1 MITGY
6 FYFDVEEKNGET
18 RQIKKIFKLVLEAN
32 VLYLLWDSFYAVLSR
47 NMSFLLDTFT
57 IENVLKFIAFNESP
71 LKGHLWYLGA
81 ILYAVVCAV
90 YNYEDHATEFQ
101 LIENREERDKSIGS
115 KYMQSKPGKIYK
127 IAEDWLINHPEKRL
141 LFVGM
146 GCQADGFRKF
156 AEMKGFRERV
166 WIVDII
172 CHGSPSP
179 RLWKEYAES
188 AEKKYGKITYLTFKD
203 KRNGWK
209 APTAYVTAG
218 GQEHLIKDYVKVFYN
233 QCALRLSCYECPYAT
248 TERKTDMT
256 IGDFWH
262 IEETIPD
269 FYDEKGN
276 SIFLIHTDRGEQL
289 FETVKVKLEYR
300 LSDTK
305 QCWQANLEAP
315 TKRSEQRDE
324 FWNDYQRKGVDFVM
338 KKYGTTPLKTKIK
351 NKLVKL
357 ISIGGGQTL
366 NPDLIYYVDYSERR
380 AA

>member
-1 MITGY
+1 
-6 FYFDVEEKNGET
+6 
-18 RQIKKIFKLVLEAN
+18 
-32 VLYLLWDSFYAVLSR
+32 
-47 NMSFLLDTFT
+47 
-57 IENVLKFIAFNESP
+57 
-71 LKGHLWYLGA
+71 
-81 ILYAVVCAV
+81 
-90 YNYEDHATEFQ
+90 
-101 LIENREERDKSIGS
+101 
-115 KYMQSKPGKIYK
+115 
-127 IAEDWLINHPEKRL
+127 
-141 LFVGM
+141 M

-315 TKRSEQRDE
+315 TKKSEQRNE

-357 ISIGGGQTL
+357 ISIGGGGQTL

>member
-1 MITGY
+1 MKEGGSLITEVKTKVYAGRLKDNDSLQRSSSGGAFVAVSDY
-6 FYFDVEEKNGET
+6 FLDNG
-18 RQIKKIFKLVLEAN
+18 
-32 VLYLLWDSFYAVLSR
+32 D
-47 NMSFLLDTFT
+47 
-57 IENVLKFIAFNESP
+57 
-71 LKGHLWYLGA
+71 
-81 ILYAVVCAV
+81 AVVCAV
-90 YNYEDHATEFQ
+90 YNYESHVTEFQ
-101 LIENREERDKSIGS
+101 LIESKERRNEAIGS
-115 KYMQSKPGKIYK
+115 KYMQSKPGRIYK
-127 IAEDWLINHPEKRL
+127 VAEAWLNEHPKRKL

-188 AEKKYGKITYLTFKD
+188 MEKKYGKITYLTFKN

-209 APTAYVTAG
+209 SPTAYVTVD
-218 GQEHLIKDYVKVFYN
+218 GQEYLIKDYVKVFYN
-233 QCALRLSCYECPYAT
+233 RCALRPSCYECPYAT

-269 FYDEKGN
+269 FYNKNGN
-276 SIFLIHTDRGEQL
+276 SLFLIHTDRGEQL
-289 FETVKVKLEYR
+289 FEVAKEKLEYR

-315 TKRSEQRDE
+315 TKRSELRDK
-324 FWNDYQRKGVDFVM
+324 FWRDYQKKGVDFIM
-338 KKYGTTPLKTKIK
+338 KKYGTTPLKTKIR
-351 NKLVKL
+351 NKVVKL
-357 ISIGGGQTL
+357 ISIGGGAS
-366 NPDLIYYVDYSERR
+366 PKS
-380 AA
+380 